1 MIAPGTRTAPLAPST
16 VALPPE
22 RAFVIQLHAASD
34 GDAEL
39 FAGRAEHVASG
50 EAARFGSIPEL
61 VAFVRQ
67 VLASGATPPGG
78 ETRGGSEP

>member
-1 MIAPGTRTAPLAPST
+1 MTALGTRTALIAPST

-22 RAFVIQLHAASD
+22 RAFVIQLRAASD
-34 GDAEL
+34 GDTEL

-67 VLASGATPPGG
+67 VLASGATPTVGA
-78 ETRGGSEP
+78 TK